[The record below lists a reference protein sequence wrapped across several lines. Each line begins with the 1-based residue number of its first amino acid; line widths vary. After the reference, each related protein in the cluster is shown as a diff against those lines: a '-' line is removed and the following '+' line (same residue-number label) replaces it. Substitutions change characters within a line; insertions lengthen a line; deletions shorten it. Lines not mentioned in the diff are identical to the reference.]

1 MHYHF
6 KAYNKIMETKSQ
18 LTKREEFQASLRRIQ
33 TYKVDSSSTITLEK
47 SSTDKPNKLMARLFG
62 LAKKEGESN
71 SS

>member
-6 KAYNKIMETKSQ
+6 KVYNKIMETKSQ

-33 TYKVDSSSTITLEK
+33 TYKVGNSSTITLEK